1 MNSLIVFIS
10 HFIWI
15 SLALAVIA
23 HGFRD
28 CLRALQSHFGDQTLR
43 PLMRP
48 LGPQFP
54 AKKINR
60 NGASGS
66 LIYL

>member
-1 MNSLIVFIS
+1 
-10 HFIWI
+10 
-15 SLALAVIA
+15 
-23 HGFRD
+23 
-28 CLRALQSHFGDQTLR
+28 
-43 PLMRP
+43 MRP